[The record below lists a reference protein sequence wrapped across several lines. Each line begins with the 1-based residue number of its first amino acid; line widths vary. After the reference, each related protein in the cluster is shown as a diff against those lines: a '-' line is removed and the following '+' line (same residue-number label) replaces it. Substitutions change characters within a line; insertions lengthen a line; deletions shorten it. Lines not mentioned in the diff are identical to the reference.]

1 MTLEQ
6 GTLLNA
12 RYRIV
17 DILGQGGMGSVYR
30 ALDENLGVEV
40 AVKEN
45 LFTTDEYSRQ
55 FRLEAV
61 ILASLRHQNMPRVTD
76 HFVFENQGQYLVMD
90 YIEGEDLRQR
100 MERLGTIPEEDAIL
114 IGAAICD
121 ALTHLHSRKPPVLH
135 RDIKPGN
142 VKITPDGRVFL
153 VDFGLAKLVQG
164 SQATTTGARAMTPGY
179 SPPEQYGTARTDPR
193 SDIYSMGATLYA
205 ALTGIIPEDGLARVM
220 DNVQL
225 TPIRKRNP
233 KVSRRLAAAIEKAME
248 AYPDDRFQTADEFRR
263 ALLNSSSKTQHFTD
277 LDLNISV
284 PPPPEGPQS
293 PESLRAASEMS
304 PSTPVQ
310 VMVNAMTTSTM
321 RLRRRMRRYT
331 TITTWATLIVLALT
345 GWFLWNNNPAFH
357 AGVISM
363 LPPDVALTY
372 VPNPT
377 ATLTA
382 TSSPTTIPV
391 IETTPTLTSEP
402 TGTAVITVTPT
413 PQGGGRGQL
422 AFASNRNGALPQIWL
437 MDANGTIIRQIT
449 NEQDGACQPD
459 WSPDGARLVYVSP
472 CRQKQDAYEGSSLY
486 IINADG
492 SGKNAVPGPSLKG
505 DFEPAWAPDG
515 NRIAFTSLRDNY
527 YEIYMVNLENS
538 QVTRLT
544 KSQSISAAIYAR
556 MPAWSPFG
564 SQISFVLKRSA
575 RSQIW
580 VTTDSDANV
589 PKPYEQFV
597 INDNTV
603 SDFLPAW
610 TPDGQ
615 FIVFDRTSA
624 NKVPEPPASL
634 VSLRYEDRGTDQA
647 IPLPIPSDQLPMVDV
662 DFSPDGFWIAFE
674 SWPGGSPN
682 QDIYIATGTG
692 ANRTRLT
699 TDKGYD
705 FDPVWRPFI
714 PEAAP

>member
-6 GTLLNA
+6 GTLLNG

-30 ALDENLGVEV
+30 AMDENLGVEV

-76 HFVFENQGQYLVMD
+76 HFVIDNQGQYLVMD

-100 MERLGTIPEEDAIL
+100 MERLGVIPEEDAIL

-225 TPIRKRNP
+225 TSIRKRNP
-233 KVSRRLAAAIEKAME
+233 KVSRRLATAIEKAME
-248 AYPDDRFQTADEFRR
+248 AYPDDRFQSADEFRR

-284 PPPPEGPQS
+284 PPPPEGPLELS
-293 PESLRAASEMS
+293 EGMKTASELS

-331 TITTWATLIVLALT
+331 TFTTWAALIIFVLT
-345 GWFLWNNNPAFH
+345 VWFLWSNNPAFH
-357 AGVISM
+357 AAVVGM
-363 LPPDVALTY
+363 LPPDVAQTY
-372 VPNPT
+372 APNPT
-377 ATLTA
+377 ATA
-382 TSSPTTIPV
+382 TTKPTDIP
-391 IETTPTLTSEP
+391 TSEGPP
-402 TGTAVITVTPT
+402 TETPAPTETPIITVTPT
-413 PQGGGRGQL
+413 PLGGGRGQL
-422 AFASNRNGALPQIWL
+422 AFASNRNGGIPQVWL
-437 MDANGTIIRQIT
+437 MDATTGEVIRQIT
-449 NEQDGACQPD
+449 SEAEGACQPD

-472 CRQKQDAYEGSSLY
+472 CRQKQDTYSGSSLY
-486 IINADG
+486 IINSDG
-492 SGKNAVPGPSLKG
+492 TGKLALPTSLG
-505 DFEPAWAPDG
+505 GNFEPAWSPDG
-515 NRIAFTSLRDNY
+515 KRIAFTSLRDGYN
-527 YEIYMVNLENS
+527 EIYMINLDSN
-538 QVTRLT
+538 QTIRLT
-544 KSQSISAAIYAR
+544 KSAASISGAIYAR

-564 SQISFVLKRSA
+564 SQIAFVLKRLGT
-575 RSQIW
+575 SQIW
-580 VTTDSDANV
+580 VTTDTDANL
-589 PKPYEQFV
+589 PKPYEQLV
-597 INDNTV
+597 KSGNTV
-603 SDFLPAW
+603 SDFMPVW
-610 TPDGQ
+610 TPDGE
-615 FIVFDRTSA
+615 FIVFNETMINTDT
-624 NKVPEPPASL
+624 EPPAWLMSM
-634 VSLRYEDRGTDQA
+634 RYEDRASKQA
-647 IPLPIPSDQLPMVDV
+647 VRLPIEPLPIVDAT
-662 DFSPDGFWIAFE
+662 FSSDGFWMAFE
-674 SWPGGSPN
+674 SWPDVSGN
-682 QDIYIATGTG
+682 QDIYMATITG
-692 ANRTRLT
+692 ANRNRLT
-699 TDKGYD
+699 TDPGYD
-705 FDPVWRPFI
+705 FDPAWRPI
-714 PEAAP
+714 SQEIVP